1 MTSWRNAFIICL
13 HIILF
18 YLFQLNQDRSVSP
31 GKNKIACQVL
41 TWDLIFALEAR
52 YFIHCSL
59 AGPERREVGGGQG
72 RTGKYFTICI

>member
-18 YLFQLNQDRSVSP
+18 YLFQLNQDHSVSP